1 MAVKLVKLNSGQ
13 ILITLQHYVA
23 GIVFSLPYIYSLY
36 SSERLGAT
44 EREKIAK
51 KLKGGETLMLP
62 PPPLRIRRY

>member
-51 KLKGGETLMLP
+51 KLKGG
-62 PPPLRIRRY
+62 RH